1 MRTSAAFF
9 AGAGTIIAAIG
20 LGLGGG
26 LTVASMTNPRADRH
40 ETSLLERRK
49 SGDATQAAT
58 SQQPPIPYLAA
69 SVSAPNV
76 PAVTAPAALAKSA
89 SAAPPPTD
97 ASPAARSKEGVEEA
111 RPIEMTAPKSAP
123 SPEPAA
129 KSAHVSPADNANARA
144 RDADLKRLS
153 DKQKADR
160 RQRWADRQPS
170 EDRKQRGEGIPRGDE
185 WSDRRSYR
193 DRHEHD
199 GREGAQ
205 GTWNDASRREREYFE
220 PDRRVRD
227 ERGAGYEPRDDA
239 DRRDDLGP
247 PIRLFE
253 VPRFGIFGAN

>member
-1 MRTSAAFF
+1 MRTSTAFF

-20 LGLGGG
+20 LGLAGG

-40 ETSLLERRK
+40 ETSLLDRRK
-49 SGDATQAAT
+49 SDDATHAAT

-69 SVSAPNV
+69 TVSARNV

-89 SAAPPPTD
+89 TAAPPPTD
-97 ASPAARSKEGVEEA
+97 VSPAARSKEGVEEA
-111 RPIEMTAPKSAP
+111 RPIEMTAPKSTP

-129 KSAHVSPADNANARA
+129 KSAHVSPADDANARA

-160 RQRWADRQPS
+160 RQRWADRQLS
-170 EDRKQRGEGIPRGDE
+170 EERKQRGEGIPRGDE

-193 DRHEHD
+193 DRRD
-199 GREGAQ
+199 GAQ
-205 GTWNDASRREREYFE
+205 GAWNDASRREREYFD

-227 ERGAGYEPRDDA
+227 ERGPVYDRRDDA

-247 PIRLFE
+247 PIRMFE